1 MSGTAALLSIA
12 HGGAPSAG
20 RPVARCSPGSAD
32 RGGMV
37 EFPLRWR
44 RRRGRNRHAPHER
57 RKEEE
62 HDPHRNQ
69 RHRRQV
75 GGSGRVHGAIPNKA
89 GPKRKAK
96 AEGDPYEAGR
106 RTAGREQGRSDPR
119 VDQTAFGASVIV
131 TAMFIPVPA
140 PGFAQPNLSRPTR
153 TADIGNGITL
163 HYLDEGKGAPVIF
176 VHGWISDADYWA
188 AEIQPFA
195 RHYRAI
201 AYSRRYNYPN
211 VNRARRG
218 YSAVVAAE
226 DLGCAR
232 RHPESRQGRDSRP
245 FVRRLDH
252 RRSRSGCCFW
262 KGRGWA
268 APAGTTAHG
277 CRLRRIRVILH
288 SLRYLLT
295 VVEH

>member
-1 MSGTAALLSIA
+1 MTFHRSRREFINLA
-12 HGGAPSAG
+12 GATIAG
-20 RPVARCSPGSAD
+20 RNGRQRLKATRTKQAAAPR
-32 RGGMV
+32 V
-37 EFPLRWR
+37 ESKGAQILVLIR
-44 RRRGRNRHAPHER
+44 RR
-57 RKEEE
+57 
-62 HDPHRNQ
+62 
-69 RHRRQV
+69 
-75 GGSGRVHGAIPNKA
+75 
-89 GPKRKAK
+89 
-96 AEGDPYEAGR
+96 
-106 RTAGREQGRSDPR
+106 
-119 VDQTAFGASVIV
+119 SVR
-131 TAMFIPVPA
+131 PS
-140 PGFAQPNLSRPTR
+140 LSRLCSSRCRRPASRSR
-153 TADIGNGITL
+153 TLADPPERLDIGNGITL
-163 HYLDEGKGAPVIF
+163 HYLDEGKGTPVIF